1 MYHGKGVNMLDQNT
15 QQVLNHAMSIAE
27 SFKHE
32 LVSIEHILLSL
43 TQNQVAVDI
52 LSSCNIDI
60 DKLKLETTQFLDSHK
75 AELGH
80 VDHLTRKPEPTVA
93 FHRLV
98 QRAAAQVQNAGKKEV
113 TLGHLLIS
121 LLEEKQSYALY
132 LLEKQ
137 GLKRYD
143 LVNFVSHGTPNSH
156 SIQIEI
162 HTPGQQGHQNAQIPA
177 GQPPAKT
184 RSAIELYTE
193 DYIQKAR
200 DGKFDPLIGR
210 DKVLARSLQILSRR
224 NKNNPILVG
233 EPGVGKT
240 AIAQGLAQLIAAGDV
255 PTSLKKAELYCLDMG
270 GLIAGTKFRGEFEE
284 RLKKLLGEIK
294 QKEKAILFI
303 DEIHTIIGAG
313 STQGGSMDA
322 SNLLKPA
329 LANGELSCIGSTTYK
344 EFKNHFSKDQ
354 ALLRRFQ
361 KVDILAPSL
370 SDSVAILEGL
380 KSKYEDFHKVSYSK
394 PVIKAA
400 VELSAKHL
408 HDRQLP
414 DKAIDVI
421 DEAGAY
427 LNQKSSTK
435 KSKNVQL
442 KDIEHIISTMTQLPP
457 KTVSSSENEKLKSLE
472 EDLKQTIF
480 GQDTAI
486 EQLVL
491 NIKMARLGIGKEDK
505 PIGSFLFAGPTGV
518 GKTELT
524 KQLAKNLGVKFLR
537 FDMSEYMEKHSVSRL
552 VGAPPG
558 YVGFDEGGLLTDTV
572 TKHPYSVLLFDEIE
586 KAHPDLINI
595 LLQVMDNGQLT
606 DSNGKVAHFENCII
620 VMTSNAGAQAAARG
634 VMGIGQVQTSTL
646 SIKAIKKHFK
656 PEFINRLDAIVEFKA
671 LEKPQLLNVI
681 NKFVGNLKS
690 QLLKKKI
697 NLHLDTNVTE
707 WLFNKGY
714 KPEYGAR
721 PFERI
726 INEEI
731 KKPLVDEILFGPLQK
746 GGDVFVKLIGNQLLF
761 DTNKLLTSKPDKKLL
776 GNNKKDT
783 KFLPKKKEPV

>member
-1 MYHGKGVNMLDQNT
+1 MHHGKGVIMLDQNT

-43 TQNQVAVDI
+43 TQNQVAIDI
-52 LSSCNIDI
+52 LTSCNIDLN
-60 DKLKLETTQFLDSHK
+60 KLKLETTQFLDSHK
-75 AELGH
+75 AELGY

-113 TLGHLLIS
+113 TIGHLLIS

-143 LVNFVSHGTPNSH
+143 LVNFVSHGNPNSH

-162 HTPGQQGHQNAQIPA
+162 HTPGQQGQNQQIPNNQA
-177 GQPPAKT
+177 PVKT

-193 DYIQKAR
+193 DYVQKAR

-240 AIAQGLAQLIAAGDV
+240 AIAQGLAQLIASGDV

-284 RLKKLLGEIK
+284 RLKKLLNEIK

-329 LANGELSCIGSTTYK
+329 LANGELSCMGSTTYK

-361 KVDILAPSL
+361 KVDILAPSQ

-380 KSKYEDFHKVSYSK
+380 KSKYEEFHKVTYSK
-394 PVIKAA
+394 SVIKAA

-408 HDRQLP
+408 HLSL
-414 DKAIDVI
+414 I
-421 DEAGAY
+421 
-427 LNQKSSTK
+427 
-435 KSKNVQL
+435 
-442 KDIEHIISTMTQLPP
+442 HI
-457 KTVSSSENEKLKSLE
+457 
-472 EDLKQTIF
+472 
-480 GQDTAI
+480 
-486 EQLVL
+486 
-491 NIKMARLGIGKEDK
+491 
-505 PIGSFLFAGPTGV
+505 
-518 GKTELT
+518 
-524 KQLAKNLGVKFLR
+524 
-537 FDMSEYMEKHSVSRL
+537 
-552 VGAPPG
+552 
-558 YVGFDEGGLLTDTV
+558 
-572 TKHPYSVLLFDEIE
+572 
-586 KAHPDLINI
+586 
-595 LLQVMDNGQLT
+595 
-606 DSNGKVAHFENCII
+606 
-620 VMTSNAGAQAAARG
+620 
-634 VMGIGQVQTSTL
+634 
-646 SIKAIKKHFK
+646 
-656 PEFINRLDAIVEFKA
+656 
-671 LEKPQLLNVI
+671 
-681 NKFVGNLKS
+681 
-690 QLLKKKI
+690 
-697 NLHLDTNVTE
+697 
-707 WLFNKGY
+707 
-714 KPEYGAR
+714 
-721 PFERI
+721 
-726 INEEI
+726 
-731 KKPLVDEILFGPLQK
+731 
-746 GGDVFVKLIGNQLLF
+746 
-761 DTNKLLTSKPDKKLL
+761 
-776 GNNKKDT
+776 
-783 KFLPKKKEPV
+783 